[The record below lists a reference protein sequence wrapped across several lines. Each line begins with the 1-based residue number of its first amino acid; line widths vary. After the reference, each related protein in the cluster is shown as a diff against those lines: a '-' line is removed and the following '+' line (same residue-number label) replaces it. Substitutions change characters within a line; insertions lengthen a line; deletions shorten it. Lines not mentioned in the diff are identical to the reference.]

1 MLTDTTID
9 IFEVWVHVRVKI
21 SFAEAI
27 NVILNKMDK
36 TKHQINEKVYLE
48 MEFVNK

>member
-1 MLTDTTID
+1 MLTDTTIH

-27 NVILNKMDK
+27 DVILNKMDD
-36 TKHQINEKVYLE
+36 TKHQINEIVYLE
-48 MEFVNK
+48 MKFVNK